1 LHKKNIGLFYAL
13 ETILSLLSGLIL
25 PVYVIYFRHYGV
37 TLFQVALLAAVFEG
51 TIILFEIPTGLFADR
66 FGRKLSTIIGFLGFL
81 ISGIIFLEVRN
92 FAGFLAAEIVFGIAE
107 TFISGALEA
116 LAVDSLK
123 QTEKDTYLPRLF
135 SNRTIFRTSAMV
147 VSMIA
152 GGFLA
157 SRFLPYLF
165 APFIILA
172 ILGAIISFYLAEP
185 PRNLISASGGK
196 SRKGISAIFHAIKS
210 SRIIMAIFIVG
221 VFSNLVFEGVD
232 QYWQVLFSE
241 IKGISTS
248 YFGLMTAAG
257 ALIVLAV
264 IRRAEKYFDRLD
276 YYLLACFILLAA
288 GIFVAARSSIYPAM
302 MGIVAYFVIKELISP
317 ALATHL
323 NRGFTGAD
331 RATFLSS
338 YNLFCSAG
346 EVAAGIAVGFL
357 AGRLG
362 VIIVF
367 YISGAVALVVPLL
380 FIVISTRNSSHRK

>member
-1 LHKKNIGLFYAL
+1 LPSKNIKLFYLL

-25 PVYVIYFRHYGV
+25 PVYVVYFRHYGV
-37 TLFQVALLAAVFEG
+37 TLFQVALLAAVFEA

-66 FGRKLSTIIGFLGFL
+66 FGRRLSTSVGFFGFL
-81 ISGIIFLEVRN
+81 ISGIIFLSVRN

-147 VSMIA
+147 LSMVA

-172 ILGAIISFYLAEP
+172 ILGTIFSFYLTEP
-185 PRNLISASGGK
+185 PRNLILGSGERT
-196 SRKGISAIFHAIKS
+196 RKGISAVFHLMNS
-210 SRIIMAIFIVG
+210 SKIIMAIFVVG
-221 VFSNLVFEGVD
+221 IFSNLAFEGVD

-241 IKGISTS
+241 MRGIGIS
-248 YFGLMTAAG
+248 YFGLMTAIG
-257 ALIVLAV
+257 ALIV
-264 IRRAEKYFDRLD
+264 ITIMRWAERHFDNLK
-276 YYLLACFILLAA
+276 YYLLTCFFLLAA
-288 GIFVAARSSIYPAM
+288 AIFASVRFSLYPAVV
-302 MGIVAYFVIKELISP
+302 GIIAYFVFKELISP
-317 ALATHL
+317 ALSTHL
-323 NRGFTGAD
+323 NRRFAGTD

-338 YNLFCSAG
+338 YNLCCSVG

-357 AGRLG
+357 AGKLG
-362 VIIVF
+362 VTFVF
-367 YISGAVALVVPLL
+367 YFSAAVAMIVPML
-380 FIVISTRNSSHRK
+380 FMVIKRKISINE